1 MGTPAWR
8 GYVRPIGSPRVRA
21 RYLKR
26 PEKTQDSRAFPDPS
40 RIADQFFAAT
50 LRCQRTIAS
59 GDIHIAAAEP
69 GWNRSDRPGP
79 ASDHQLAK
87 RRHRMHAHNTGDGR
101 YPSSRSQLL
110 NQVKRE
116 IRAQHGDVDAGDLD
130 AALNELS
137 DAELSR
143 LAAQTFAAA
152 DQTIG
157 SSTIDTSGREPE
169 QPETVAAALH
179 DRVVACFR
187 AGKGLPLPLFREADL
202 PLSLLIGP
210 FLQARGMTSGTAA
223 SYRTAFERLIEVVG
237 DRAPSA
243 LTPEDLEAY
252 ADALRAK
259 RSNKCARGTL
269 SAATLAKDIGHIREF
284 FAAVAG
290 SQPGRSNPAA
300 MLEVPK
306 RSKTPAGASRI
317 TPLTEDQLRRLGR
330 APIFRGC
337 EDSRHIT
344 RPGDYLCRD
353 GRFWFGVL
361 KPFAG
366 VGSGEAMALLTT
378 DVRRHH
384 GIWHIDLHN
393 DSRTGA
399 GNRMVPV
406 HPALIEMG
414 FLEWVRERQAAIGG
428 GRLFEPRK
436 YARVWNDGILSA
448 AGLKNEGVT
457 VEGLRMNFMEA
468 VLSGANERIAMRLT
482 GQALG
487 PAHERVLDHT
497 DTMIAHGIVS
507 EVGLPSL
514 R

>member
-1 MGTPAWR
+1 
-8 GYVRPIGSPRVRA
+8 
-21 RYLKR
+21 
-26 PEKTQDSRAFPDPS
+26 
-40 RIADQFFAAT
+40 
-50 LRCQRTIAS
+50 
-59 GDIHIAAAEP
+59 
-69 GWNRSDRPGP
+69 
-79 ASDHQLAK
+79 
-87 RRHRMHAHNTGDGR
+87 MHAHNTGDGR

-116 IRAQHGDVDAGDLD
+116 IRAQHRDVDAGDLD

-210 FLQARGMTSGTAA
+210 FLQARGMTSGTGA

-252 ADALRAK
+252 ADALGAK
-259 RSNKCARGTL
+259 RSNKGARGTL

-290 SQPGRSNPAA
+290 SQPGRSNPAG

-317 TPLTEDQLRRLGR
+317 TPLTDDQLRRLGR

-344 RPGDYLCRD
+344 RPGNYLCRD

-406 HPALIEMG
+406 HPALIAMR
-414 FLEWVRERQAAIGG
+414 FLGWVEERKADVGE

-436 YARVWNDGILSA
+436 YTRVWNDRVLDA
-448 AGLKNEGVT
+448 AGLKAEGVT
-457 VEGLRMNFMEA
+457 VEGLRANFAEA
-468 VLSGANERIAMRLT
+468 VMATAPQYLAMRLT
-482 GQALG
+482 GRVVG
-487 PAHERVLDHT
+487 PAQDRLLDRT
-497 DTMIAHGIVS
+497 ETEAAARIVAAL
-507 EVGLPSL
+507 ELAGMQ
-514 R
+514 